1 MPDKKKIHTRHE
13 RWCTHFALQLCG
25 RVSPHRVLRQ
35 HLVVDA
41 SVHLDTTK
49 DLWADLT
56 PYLVHREVLVE
67 HFSNSVNVTAYA
79 NCVSKIGFMLQSYT
93 RVPLKERGELKAP
106 SLVMLS
112 HRRPDRLL
120 REPGLFESTQ
130 TSGIWV
136 RRPIEMGAMFLVA
149 TTHLPEDSRYDWLRI
164 STRIPE
170 TADGFRMAETLMR
183 KQELARVKELE
194 LEELMMDFYI
204 DGKTPVEL
212 MAELKEE
219 RLLRRAAEEQRLSL
233 EEQRLSLEEQRLV
246 AEEQRLAAER
256 AEAQIRAQMDATQ
269 REIEELKAQ
278 IRSLKSQR

>member
-1 MPDKKKIHTRHE
+1 MSEPFWGDSWMPTRK
-13 RWCTHFALQLCG
+13 R
-25 RVSPHRVLRQ
+25 
-35 HLVVDA
+35 
-41 SVHLDTTK
+41 
-49 DLWADLT
+49 
-56 PYLVHREVLVE
+56 
-67 HFSNSVNVTAYA
+67 
-79 NCVSKIGFMLQSYT
+79 YT
-93 RVPLKERGELKAP
+93 RVPLKEQGELKAP

-170 TADGFRMAETLMR
+170 TAADGFRMAETLMR
-183 KQELARVKELE
+183 KQELASVKELE

-233 EEQRLSLEEQRLV
+233 EEQRLV

-256 AEAQIRAQMDATQ
+256 AEAQLRAQMDASQ

-278 IRSLKSQR
+278 IQSLKSQR

>member
-1 MPDKKKIHTRHE
+1 MDADKKKIHTRHE

-49 DLWADLT
+49 DLWTDLT

-233 EEQRLSLEEQRLV
+233 EEQRL
-246 AEEQRLAAER
+246 AAER

-278 IRSLKSQR
+278 IRSLKNQR